1 MMEPFEYYRP
11 ETLAEALGILQDYGG
26 EARVLA
32 GGQSMMP
39 LLKEGLLAP
48 QALVNLAGIPEM
60 RGLAWDARAGLA
72 IGAMVTQRELE
83 TSPLVRER
91 CPALAA
97 AVSRVASVPVRNR
110 GTLGGNL
117 CHAGPGADP
126 PAILMALGAHLRI
139 AGPAGDRTLPVE
151 DLFVGPYESVLAEG
165 EVLVSIRVPP
175 MPGEARAV
183 HLKHSVRAIDP
194 AIVGIGAMVWLED
207 GLVRETRIG
216 MVGAGPRPLR
226 ARAAEETLRGRPLD
240 DGAIAEAARA
250 AEGEADPLTDGYAS
264 AEYRRKMVR
273 VFVRRA
279 LEQMRGQP

>member
-11 ETLAEALGILQDYGG
+11 ETLAEALGILQDYRG

-60 RGLAWDARAGLA
+60 RGLAWDARDRLA

-194 AIVGIGAMVWLED
+194 AIVG
-207 GLVRETRIG
+207 
-216 MVGAGPRPLR
+216 
-226 ARAAEETLRGRPLD
+226 
-240 DGAIAEAARA
+240 
-250 AEGEADPLTDGYAS
+250 
-264 AEYRRKMVR
+264 
-273 VFVRRA
+273 
-279 LEQMRGQP
+279 